1 MLATDTTQTALSIAA
16 LALMM
21 ASAPV
26 IFASYVFAQQPNA
39 TMSSCPPAMNATTA
53 ANATEAANQTA
64 AQNQTLAVLPTPGAA
79 GGANTTEAQLGQLA
93 NETTNQTT
101 GAEQFARG
109 AANATTAANATAM
122 NATTAAC

>member
-1 MLATDTTQTALSIAA
+1 VLATDITQTALSIAA
-16 LALMM
+16 LALIM

-39 TMSSCPPAMNATTA
+39 TMSSCPPAMNATTG
-53 ANATEAANQTA
+53 ANAIEARF
-64 AQNQTLAVLPTPGAA
+64 G
-79 GGANTTEAQLGQLA
+79 ELA

-101 GAEQFARG
+101 GAEQFVGG
-109 AANATTAANATAM
+109 AT